1 MLSTSLFV
9 LCINDVEENES
20 GTQISKFVD
29 DTNICGTVYKYQSCL
44 RLQQDIDQLEN
55 RGREWLMKFN
65 SVKES

>member
-29 DTNICGTVYKYQSCL
+29 DTNICGTVYKYELSKVTTGH
-44 RLQQDIDQLEN
+44 RSTGKSGKGMADE
-55 RGREWLMKFN
+55 M
-65 SVKES
+65 